1 MSSSCH
7 GKIAFNNG
15 AARRTE
21 AKIWESCWLQYSIN
35 WTFQCVYTFPKIGQ
49 VVGKS
54 ATLFFLPLTRVS
66 KLIIVQH
73 VLGHIALTLFAFFVR
88 SMLLECVFA
97 ILTATWRG
105 IPPSLVTETFL
116 ARIPS
121 PTCVK
126 GPFPHSFLCTR
137 IVLLKLWLRV
147 KQKRSEKVRLI
158 CHSSQNSYYFA
169 CGLCPPPLPCKG
181 FQGHLSARRTKSL
194 PPSPYLATG

>member
-1 MSSSCH
+1 MEKLPS
-7 GKIAFNNG
+7 IMEQ
-15 AARRTE
+15 RRTE

-54 ATLFFLPLTRVS
+54 ATFFPPSDMRVQINYCPARTWLYCS
-66 KLIIVQH
+66 DFICFFCPQYASRVFF
-73 VLGHIALTLFAFFVR
+73 AL
-88 SMLLECVFA
+88 
-97 ILTATWRG
+97 LTATWRG
-105 IPPSLVTETFL
+105 ISLPSLVTETFL

-147 KQKRSEKVRLI
+147 KQNRSEKVRLI

-169 CGLCPPPLPCKG
+169 CGLCPPHPTPSM
-181 FQGHLSARRTKSL
+181 QRVSRSL
-194 PPSPYLATG
+194 ISQED